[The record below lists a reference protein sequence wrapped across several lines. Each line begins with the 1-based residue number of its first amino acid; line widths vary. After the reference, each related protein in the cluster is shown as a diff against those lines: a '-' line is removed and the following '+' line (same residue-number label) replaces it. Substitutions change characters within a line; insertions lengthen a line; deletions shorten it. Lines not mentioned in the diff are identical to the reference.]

1 MAANNMDE
9 DDDEYTFKDEDDD
22 DEYVFKDGS
31 DVEGP
36 NTKEGVY
43 IIGASEVGG
52 KRVYDKKNS
61 CFFCGKEYAKL
72 ARHFEQAHKNEE
84 VVKKSLPQKK
94 KTPAIFSKNG

>member
-1 MAANNMDE
+1 M
-9 DDDEYTFKDEDDD
+9 
-22 DEYVFKDGS
+22 
-31 DVEGP
+31 
-36 NTKEGVY
+36 Y

-84 VVKKSLPQKK
+84 AVKKPCHKRKKLPPSSPRTADKD
-94 KTPAIFSKNG
+94 GEL